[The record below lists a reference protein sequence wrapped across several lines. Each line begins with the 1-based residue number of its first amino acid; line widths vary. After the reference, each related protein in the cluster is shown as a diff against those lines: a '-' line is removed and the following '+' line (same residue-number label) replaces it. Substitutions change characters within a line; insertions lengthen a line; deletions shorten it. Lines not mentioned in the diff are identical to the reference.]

1 MFDEDIDIKLSSNGH
16 CAIDILPTDIYSF
29 NDVNEVLIFEICR
42 SEFEKVLT
50 KIHKQFGHAFIENM
64 RHLLNNASM
73 LNSETSKLIQKVYN
87 SCKTCLI

>member
-16 CAIDILPTDIYSF
+16 RAIDILPTDIYSF

-50 KIHKQFGHAFIENM
+50 KIYKQFGHASIENM